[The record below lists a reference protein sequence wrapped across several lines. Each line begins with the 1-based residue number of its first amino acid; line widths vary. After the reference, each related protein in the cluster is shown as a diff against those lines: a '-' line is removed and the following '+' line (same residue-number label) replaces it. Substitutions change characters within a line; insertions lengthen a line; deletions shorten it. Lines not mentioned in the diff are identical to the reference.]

1 MVKSLGLLKGY
12 TMILKLNKF
21 AKLKEIQDDFARE
34 FPYLKIEFFRH
45 PHNVYEASPKNDMRY
60 AGELALAATKK
71 YVDAE
76 LHVEGSMTVAQLEHA
91 FLEAAGLHAQVF
103 RKSGTVWIET
113 SLTDDWTLEHQN
125 KEGELLSA
133 HRIFDPGNT
142 ND

>member
-1 MVKSLGLLKGY
+1 
-12 TMILKLNKF
+12 MILKLNKF
-21 AKLKEIQDDFARE
+21 AKLKEIQDDFARA

-45 PHNVYEASPKNDMRY
+45 PHNVYEASPKKDIRQPGNAMI
-60 AGELALAATKK
+60 ATRKN
-71 YVDAE
+71 VDAE
-76 LHVEGSMTVAQLEHA
+76 LLVEGSMTVAQLEQA
-91 FLEAAGLHAQVF
+91 FFAATGLNVQVF

-133 HRIFDPGNT
+133 HRTFDPGNP